1 MVTAPY
7 PGDLLDPNINNA
19 PSSSMK
25 LGIMLHDDTSAVS
38 TDCAVLHI
46 ARLFKNEVQLVVYD
60 VHFISHIVA
69 MRT

>member
-19 PSSSMK
+19 TSSSMK
-25 LGIMLHDDTSAVS
+25 LGIMLHDNANAVS
-38 TDCAVLHI
+38 THCDVLHI
-46 ARLFKNEVQLVVYD
+46 ARLCKNEVQLRVYD

>member
-19 PSSSMK
+19 SSSSMK

-38 TDCAVLHI
+38 TRCAVLHI
-46 ARLFKNEVQLVVYD
+46 ACLFKNEVQLRVYD
-60 VHFISHIVA
+60 VHFINSIVA

>member
-19 PSSSMK
+19 SSSSMK
-25 LGIMLHDDTSAVS
+25 LGIMLHDDTSAIS
-38 TDCAVLHI
+38 TRCAVLHI
-46 ARLFKNEVQLVVYD
+46 ARLCKNEVQLRVYD
-60 VHFISHIVA
+60 VHFINSIVA